1 LGKHFTLTASD
12 SHQLG
17 AYRADPA
24 GAPKGGIVVIQ
35 EIFGVNQH
43 IRKVCDDFAKEGYV
57 AVAPAL
63 FDRTQKDYQSGYTGP
78 EIEKS
83 RTFVAKPDW
92 DAMMRDTDAAIKDI
106 KGVGPIGI
114 VGFCMGGT
122 IAFLAATRLSG
133 LSAAVGY
140 YGGRIAA
147 FADEK
152 PKCPVQLHFGEKD
165 QSIPMT
171 DVEII
176 KQKRGGDCEIFVYK
190 EGGHGFHCDE
200 RGSFHQE
207 SRDVA
212 WKRATDFFAKHMKK

>member
-1 LGKHFTLTASD
+1 MGKHFTLTASD

-63 FDRTQKDYQSGYTGP
+63 FDRTQKDYQSGYTPP

-83 RTFVAKPDW
+83 RAFVAKPDW
-92 DAMMRDTDAAIKDI
+92 DAMMRDTDAALKDI
-106 KGVGPIGI
+106 KSVGPTGI

-133 LSAAVGY
+133 LTAAVGY
-140 YGGRIAA
+140 YGGRIVA

-152 PKCPVQLHFGEKD
+152 PKCPVQMHFGEKD
-165 QSIPMT
+165 AGIPLS
-171 DVEII
+171 DVEAI
-176 KQKRGGDCEIFVYK
+176 KQKQPQAEVHVYPDAQ
-190 EGGHGFHCDE
+190 HGFHCDE
-200 RGSFHQE
+200 RASFQKE
-207 SRDVA
+207 ASTLA
-212 WKRATDFFAKHMKK
+212 WQRTLDFLARHMK

>member
-1 LGKHFTLTASD
+1 MGKHFTLTASD

-24 GAPKGGIVVIQ
+24 GTPKGGMVVIQ

-63 FDRTQKDYQSGYTGP
+63 FDCTQKDYQSGYTP
-78 EIEKS
+78 AEIEKS

-92 DAMMRDTDAAIKDI
+92 DAMLRDTDAALKDL
-106 KGVGPIGI
+106 KSVGPLGI

-140 YGGRIAA
+140 YGGRIVA

-165 QSIPMT
+165 ASIPMT
-171 DVEII
+171 DVETI
-176 KQKRGGDCEIFVYK
+176 KQKRSQDCEIFVYPDA
-190 EGGHGFHCDE
+190 GHGFHCDE
-200 RGSFHQE
+200 RGSFHKA
-207 SRDVA
+207 SADIA
-212 WKRATDFFAKHMKK
+212 WKRTTEFFAKHMKK